1 MVRIEVVSTT
11 VREVAKKATGEIF
24 KIPEVSGYA
33 HGIDRYPV
41 AIKFGVARGAQPPA
55 PGMYELDASSL
66 YAGQFGALSLKG
78 QLVLRPIVEAAAGGR
93 RAA

>member
-1 MVRIEVVSTT
+1 MIRIEVVNTV
-11 VREVAKKATGEIF
+11 VREVVKKATGEIF

-41 AIKFGVARGAQPPA
+41 AIKFGVVRGAQPPA
-55 PGMYELDASSL
+55 PGMYELDPSSL
-66 YAGQFGALSLKG
+66 YVGQFGALSIKG
-78 QLVLRPIVEAAAGGR
+78 QLVLRPVVEPAAK